1 MGWQCAGDRAAAAR
15 LKGRPAMR
23 PQRAPRYRGG
33 REPETAAGALIQID
47 GSPFEWLAGRGRLVL
62 VGAIDDATGTVLG
75 PHFRPRRR
83 LNQKWRTL
91 ETTRR

>member
-1 MGWQCAGDRAAAAR
+1 
-15 LKGRPAMR
+15 
-23 PQRAPRYRGG
+23 
-33 REPETAAGALIQID
+33 
-47 GSPFEWLAGRGRLVL
+47 VL